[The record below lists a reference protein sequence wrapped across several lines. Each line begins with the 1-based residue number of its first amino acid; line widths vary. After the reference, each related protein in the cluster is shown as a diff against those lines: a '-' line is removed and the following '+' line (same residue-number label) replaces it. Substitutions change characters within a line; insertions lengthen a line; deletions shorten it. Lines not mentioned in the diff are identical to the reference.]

1 MPLPPDIL
9 VNKQTNNQTE
19 NTLRILHVCTC
30 SFQTCLIT
38 DRVESFQQ
46 RDDLSSATSLSA
58 GSFALAAHLKK
69 QCWVLLHV
77 DTMSVYWTKNFTLYA
92 MPHFFFSNQIWVQ
105 YKKNYHLIII
115 VDSSLTFK
123 MLKDKETLIKNRR
136 VPESQ
141 RETSYFM
148 FEIVL
153 VLACQYSLR

>member
-92 MPHFFFSNQIWVQ
+92 MPHFFFFKSDLSSVQKKLPFNNYSRFQSNFQNAQ
-105 YKKNYHLIII
+105 RQGN
-115 VDSSLTFK
+115 F
-123 MLKDKETLIKNRR
+123 DKEQESSRK
-136 VPESQ
+136 PEGNKLLYVWDSVG
-141 RETSYFM
+141 SSM
-148 FEIVL
+148 PI
-153 VLACQYSLR
+153 